1 MSSATGAPV
10 CPGAAAFHIAI
21 VHCRG
26 MAAPPPSSAVPRPP
40 RVFRL
45 STRATFRPLAAALL
59 TLLPAALAAQVT
71 TPAVTAPRTLQRVEL
86 VRRDIF
92 DDSDDAAWWRDLAN
106 RLHVRTQQRVLER
119 ELLLRPG
126 DVLDSARA
134 AETARN
140 LRRLQ
145 VFRDV
150 SVDTSS
156 DGRVLR
162 IITSDGWT
170 TRPYANLRSTGG
182 QRLFSV
188 GLLETNFLGLAT
200 TLDVRYQQDPDRSL
214 LRFAFGAPRLI
225 SNRVSTNAFYNRL
238 SDGHSVGAAVE
249 MPYFSLSSRNAARI
263 GFVDFDGRV
272 LRFRNGNPR
281 PADSLS
287 RRFTFASAAISHALR
302 ASPRG
307 YLRMAGEV
315 NVRRDD
321 FVPRRD
327 IPVDIPRTTTAAISG
342 YMDVSRADYLVA
354 RNFRMMGQPEDVD
367 LSTTLRVGVSLAPAA
382 LGYTRTGVG
391 PIISAQTG
399 FRFPIGFAVVAGRVT
414 GLASAGAIDSGT
426 ATIGS
431 TLVLQPTSRQVLVAH
446 SSLGYDRNP
455 FPGEEFDLG
464 FTRGP
469 RAFAIHA
476 FTGDRQRFSMLEYRW
491 TALPQIAGSVAVGI
505 AAFAETGGAWFSGS
519 RARDG
524 KDAGIGLRIAPLRAP
539 ANLGSTR
546 IDLVHRFATDRDR
559 AGWIVVLGVG
569 FPFDGLR

>member
-1 MSSATGAPV
+1 MYRPKY
-10 CPGAAAFHIAI
+10 
-21 VHCRG
+21 
-26 MAAPPPSSAVPRPP
+26 PR
-40 RVFRL
+40 F
-45 STRATFRPLAAALL
+45 TCRPLAAAVLL
-59 TLLPAALAAQVT
+59 LLPAALGAQRDT
-71 TPAVTAPRTLQRVEL
+71 TSRAPARPLRRVEL
-86 VRRDIF
+86 LRNDIF
-92 DDSDDAAWWRDLAN
+92 DDDDTVTWWRTLAN
-106 RLHVRTQQRVLER
+106 RLHVRTRQRVLER
-119 ELLLRPG
+119 ELLLKPG
-126 DVLDSARA
+126 DLLDSARA

-145 VFRDV
+145 LFRDV
-150 SVDTSS
+150 TVDTSA

-162 IITSDGWT
+162 VTTYDGWT
-170 TRPYANLRSTGG
+170 TRPYVNFRSTGG

-188 GLLETNFLGLAT
+188 GLIETNFLGLAT
-200 TLDVRYQQDPDRSL
+200 ALDIRYQQDPDRSL
-214 LRFAFGAPRLI
+214 LRFAFSAPRLI
-225 SNRVSTNAFYNRL
+225 SNRVSTNAFYNRF
-238 SDGHSVGAAVE
+238 SDGHSVGAAIE

-287 RRFTFASAAISHALR
+287 RRFTLASGAVSHALH
-302 ASPRG
+302 ATPRG
-307 YLRMAGEV
+307 YLRLATEV
-315 NVRRDD
+315 QVRRDD

-327 IPVDIPRTTTAAISG
+327 IPAAVPRTTTAAING

-367 LSTTLRVGVSLAPAA
+367 LSTTMRLGIALAPAA
-382 LGYTRTGVG
+382 LGYDRSGVG
-391 PIISAQTG
+391 PILSAQTG
-399 FRFPIGFAVVAGRVT
+399 LRLPNGFAVLAGRVS

-426 ATIGS
+426 ATIGA
-431 TLVLQPTSRQVLVAH
+431 TVVLQPTTRQVLVAH

-469 RAFAIHA
+469 RAFPIHA

-491 TALPQIAGSVAVGI
+491 TALPSIAGAFAVGL

-519 RARDG
+519 TPRDG
-524 KDAGIGLRIAPLRAP
+524 SDAGIGLRLAPLRAP
-539 ANLGSTR
+539 ANVGSTR
-546 IDLVHRFATDRDR
+546 IDLVRRFATDRER
-559 AGWIVVLGVG
+559 AGWVVVLGVG